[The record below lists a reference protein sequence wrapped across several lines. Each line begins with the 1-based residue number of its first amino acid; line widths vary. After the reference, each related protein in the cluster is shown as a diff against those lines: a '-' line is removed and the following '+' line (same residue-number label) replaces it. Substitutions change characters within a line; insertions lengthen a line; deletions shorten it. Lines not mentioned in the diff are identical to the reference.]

1 MDDKLL
7 SIHLYL
13 SIRHLGWL
21 HFSVMADRVAVN
33 KDGDMSLWDADT
45 GSFGSKPRTGNS
57 WISRRCISVLQKTHS
72 LTALVDGLAYALV
85 SGAHLP
91 LFPWLSFA
99 FLVMV
104 IPSGLRWN
112 PNTILIRILLMAEDA
127 KWFVILQIPFFP
139 ELLSAS
145 SSPRDQE
152 FRPQSCV

>member
-1 MDDKLL
+1 MDDMLL

-13 SIRHLGWL
+13 SIRHFGWL

-91 LFPWLSFA
+91 LFP
-99 FLVMV
+99 
-104 IPSGLRWN
+104 
-112 PNTILIRILLMAEDA
+112 
-127 KWFVILQIPFFP
+127 
-139 ELLSAS
+139 
-145 SSPRDQE
+145 
-152 FRPQSCV
+152 